1 MGAGHN
7 RYGRLPKEEMM
18 RRQGVFG
25 LLGLGMCA
33 MLFGQQTAPLNFFA
47 HAGSCEMD
55 CDKDGCVDGLS
66 RYFQGNLTASDVQL
80 SLDQAI
86 RYAGASSQRVRLQ
99 KSGADAGDF
108 VIFVSVNFD
117 AHHKPSVGEPLL
129 ARVALRAEGF
139 RNARYTVYVFAGQ
152 RSVPLI
158 APTSQDSGGW
168 QQLSAI
174 APVGTDSNGRP
185 HYSLRVEIQ
194 AGEGAA
200 SGTLWIDEAQAI
212 STRTVM
218 RTNRLPN
225 GLRLAFTYLYRNRDP
240 YRYLDQT
247 IGAVVGT
254 LNVATTLA
262 HHHPDVLWMPYC
274 YMPATMVPSGYRH
287 NADLYNYDDVSSN
300 HPDWFLVDSNGQ
312 RILFD
317 DTYYLDIG
325 RSDVRE
331 RAWQSLRNFLNRC
344 GRPRYIYLDNYDMRV
359 GPNRYAPPNY
369 PTNDQWVQA
378 VVGWTEYLGSR
389 LRSEFQFPD
398 GSYPRFVPNVAW
410 APGFWLR
417 GIPGVSQDAP
427 GVATLPYMGGFL
439 IEHAFTMARLDQGR
453 TDVGVYGAA
462 TGFNGPQRWD
472 NWALRNTIRLATEYP
487 DRLCILI
494 PTLWTNAPDSRQKLR
509 FAIAGCLIV
518 QHDNTFVQIDPRH
531 EREQETYRSGY
542 YPPELFVPLGM
553 PRANFQILNGD
564 IIVGGLFVREYQNGV
579 VVWNP
584 RHDATYTYTVPR
596 DYYDWDRNFVRAGTQ
611 VQVPPHTGL
620 VFYAAPEITIT
631 LSPAQAN
638 VLPGQTVEFTV
649 RYRNTGTAAGTDVR
663 ISVPL
668 PDGMTLVGSSPTAR
682 LEGRQ
687 LVWIVPSVPVNG
699 EGTLRFTVQVE

>member
-1 MGAGHN
+1 MI
-7 RYGRLPKEEMM
+7 
-18 RRQGVFG
+18 RQGV
-25 LLGLGMCA
+25 LGLA
-33 MLFGQQTAPLNFFA
+33 MLGLCAALCGQQSAPLNFFA

-55 CDKDGCVDGLS
+55 FGKDGLADGWAM
-66 RYFQGNLTASDVQL
+66 FHEGIAPEHTIL
-80 SLDQAI
+80 SLDTAI
-86 RYAGASSQRVRLQ
+86 RFAGAASQRVRLQ
-99 KSGADAGDF
+99 RSAGSAGRF
-108 VIFVSVNFD
+108 VIFVGVNFN
-117 AHHKPSVGEPLL
+117 AHLKPSAGEPML
-129 ARVALRAEGF
+129 ARLALRAEGF
-139 RNARYTVYVFAGQ
+139 QNASYAVYAATGARRVYLL
-152 RSVPLI
+152 PH
-158 APTSQDSGGW
+158 TSQDTGGW
-168 QQLSAI
+168 RQLSAVVPVESDASG
-174 APVGTDSNGRP
+174 APQF
-185 HYSLRVEIQ
+185 SLRIEIQ
-194 AGEGAA
+194 ASEGAA

-225 GLRLAFTYLYRNRDP
+225 GLRLALNFLYPNQDP
-240 YRYLDQT
+240 YRYMELPF
-247 IGAVVGT
+247 GVVTGVQRMGEV
-254 LNVATTLA
+254 LQR
-262 HHHPDVLWMPYC
+262 HYPDVIWMPYC

-287 NADLYNYDDVSSN
+287 NADLYNYDDVSRN
-300 HPDWFLVDSNGQ
+300 HPDWFLLDQNGQ
-312 RILFD
+312 PIRD
-317 DTYYLDIG
+317 GDTYYMDLG
-325 RSDVRE
+325 RPEVRE
-331 RAWQSLRNFLNRC
+331 RAWQSLRDFLNRC
-344 GRPRYIYLDNYDMRV
+344 GRPRYIYLDAYDMRV
-359 GPNRYAPPNY
+359 GPSRYAPPNY
-369 PTNDQWVQA
+369 PTNDLWVQA
-378 VVGWTEYLGSR
+378 VLGWTEYLGSR

-439 IEHAFTMARLDQGR
+439 LEHAFTHARSTSGTTTIQN
-453 TDVGVYGAA
+453 YGTA
-462 TGFNGPQRWD
+462 TGTNGPQRWD

-531 EREQETYRSGY
+531 EQEQYPDGY
-542 YPPELFVPLGM
+542 YPPELFVPLGL
-553 PRANFQILNGD
+553 PQGNFQILNGD

-596 DYYDWDRNFVRAGTQ
+596 DYYDWDRNLVRAGTQ

-620 VFYAAPEITIT
+620 VFYAAPEIEVS

-668 PDGMTLVGSSPTAR
+668 PDGMTLVSSSPTAR
-682 LEGRQ
+682 LENRQ
-687 LVWIVPSVPVNG
+687 LVWTIPSVPVNG
-699 EGTLRFTVQVE
+699 EGTLRFTVRVE

>member
-1 MGAGHN
+1 MV
-7 RYGRLPKEEMM
+7 
-18 RRQGVFG
+18 RQGV
-25 LLGLGMCA
+25 LGLAILGLYA
-33 MLFGQQTAPLNFFA
+33 ALFGQQSAPLNFFA
-47 HAGSCEMD
+47 SAGSCEMD
-55 CDKDGCVDGLS
+55 FGKDGLADGWAM
-66 RYFQGNLTASDVQL
+66 FHEGIAPEHTIL
-80 SLDQAI
+80 SLDTAI
-86 RYAGASSQRVRLQ
+86 RFAGAASQRVRLQ
-99 KSGADAGDF
+99 RSGGSAGRF
-108 VIFVSVNFD
+108 AIFVGVNF
-117 AHHKPSVGEPLL
+117 AAYHKPNIGEPLL
-129 ARVALRAEGF
+129 VRLALRAEGF
-139 RNARYTVYVFAGQ
+139 QNASYTVYVYTGSRRVELLPAT
-152 RSVPLI
+152 R
-158 APTSQDSGGW
+158 QDTGGW
-168 QQLSAI
+168 RQLSAVVPVESDASG
-174 APVGTDSNGRP
+174 APQF
-185 HYSLRVEIQ
+185 SLRIEIQ
-194 AGEGAA
+194 ASEGAA
-200 SGTLWIDEAQAI
+200 AGTLWIDEAQAI

-247 IGAVVGT
+247 IGAVVGIP
-254 LNVATTLA
+254 NVATTLA

-274 YMPATMVPSGYRH
+274 YMPATIVPSGYRH

-331 RAWQSLRNFLNRC
+331 RAWQSLRDFLNRC
-344 GRPRYIYLDNYDMRV
+344 GRPRYINLDNYDMRV
-359 GPNRYAPPNY
+359 GPSRYAPPNY
-369 PTNDQWVQA
+369 PTNDLWVQA
-378 VVGWTEYLGSR
+378 VLGWTEYLGSR
-389 LRSEFQFPD
+389 LRDEFRFPD

-439 IEHAFTMARLDQGR
+439 LEHAFTHARSTSGTTTIQN
-453 TDVGVYGAA
+453 YGSA
-462 TGFNGPQRWD
+462 TGGSGPQRWD
-472 NWALRNTIRLATEYP
+472 NWALRNTVRLATEYP

-518 QHDNTFVQIDPRH
+518 QHDNTFVQIDPR
-531 EREQETYRSGY
+531 REQEQYPTGY
-542 YPPELFVPLGM
+542 YPPELFVPLGL
-553 PRANFQILNGD
+553 PQGNFQILNGD

-596 DYYDWDRNFVRAGTQ
+596 DYYDWDRNLVRAGTQ
-611 VQVPPHTGL
+611 VQVPRHTGL
-620 VFYAAPEITIT
+620 VFYAAPEITVT
-631 LSPAQAN
+631 LSPTQAN

-649 RYRNTGTAAGTDVR
+649 RYRNTGTATGTDVR

-668 PDGMTLVGSSPTAR
+668 PDGMTLVGSNPTAR

-687 LVWIVPSVPVNG
+687 LVWIVPSVPVND
-699 EGTLRFTVQVE
+699 EGTLRFTVRVE

>member
-1 MGAGHN
+1 MV
-7 RYGRLPKEEMM
+7 
-18 RRQGVFG
+18 RQGV
-25 LLGLGMCA
+25 LGLAILGVCA
-33 MLFGQQTAPLNFFA
+33 AIFGQQSALLNFFA

-55 CDKDGCVDGLS
+55 FDKNGRVDGWAM
-66 RYFQGNLTASDVQL
+66 FHEGIAPEHTIL
-80 SLDQAI
+80 SLDTAI
-86 RYAGASSQRVRLQ
+86 RFAGAASQRVRLQ
-99 KSGADAGDF
+99 RSGGSAGRF
-108 VIFVSVNFD
+108 VIFVGVNF
-117 AHHKPSVGEPLL
+117 AAYHKPNIGEPLL
-129 ARVALRAEGF
+129 VRLALRAEGF
-139 RNARYTVYVFAGQ
+139 QNASYTVYVYTGS
-152 RSVPLI
+152 RRVELL
-158 APTSQDSGGW
+158 PTTRQDTGGW
-168 QQLSAI
+168 QQLSAVVPVESDASG
-174 APVGTDSNGRP
+174 APQF
-185 HYSLRVEIQ
+185 SLRIEIQ
-194 AGEGAA
+194 ASEGAV

-247 IGAVVGT
+247 IGAVVGI

-331 RAWQSLRNFLNRC
+331 RAWQSLRDFLNRC
-344 GRPRYIYLDNYDMRV
+344 GRPRYINLDNYDMRV
-359 GPNRYAPPNY
+359 GPSRYAPPNY
-369 PTNDQWVQA
+369 PTNDLWVQA
-378 VVGWTEYLGSR
+378 VLGWTEYLGSR

-439 IEHAFTMARLDQGR
+439 LEHAFTHARSTPG
-453 TDVGVYGAA
+453 TTTIPNYGSA
-462 TGFNGPQRWD
+462 TGGSGPQRWD
-472 NWALRNTIRLATEYP
+472 NWALRNTVRLATEYP

-531 EREQETYRSGY
+531 EQEQYPDGY
-542 YPPELFVPLGM
+542 YPPELFVPLGL
-553 PRANFQILNGD
+553 PQGNFQILNGD

-596 DYYDWDRNFVRAGTQ
+596 DYYDWDRNLVRAGTQ

-620 VFYAAPEITIT
+620 VFYAAPEITIS

-668 PDGMTLVGSSPTAR
+668 PDGMTLVSSSPTAR
-682 LEGRQ
+682 LENRQ
-687 LVWIVPSVPVNG
+687 LVWTIPSVPVNG
-699 EGTLRFTVQVE
+699 EGTLRFTVRVE

>member
-1 MGAGHN
+1 MV
-7 RYGRLPKEEMM
+7 
-18 RRQGVFG
+18 RQGI
-25 LLGLGMCA
+25 LGLA
-33 MLFGQQTAPLNFFA
+33 MLGLCAALCGQQSAPLNFFA
-47 HAGSCEMD
+47 SAGGCELD
-55 CDKDGCVDGLS
+55 YDKDGCADGWAM
-66 RYFQGNLTASDVQL
+66 FHEGIAPEHTIL
-80 SLDQAI
+80 SLDTAI
-86 RYAGASSQRVRLQ
+86 RFAGAASQRVRLQ
-99 KSGADAGDF
+99 RSGGSAGRF
-108 VIFVSVNFD
+108 AIFVGVNF
-117 AHHKPSVGEPLL
+117 AAYHKPNIGEPLL
-129 ARVALRAEGF
+129 VRLALRAEGF
-139 RNARYTVYVFAGQ
+139 QNASYTVYVYTGSRRVELLPAT
-152 RSVPLI
+152 R
-158 APTSQDSGGW
+158 QDTGGW
-168 QQLSAI
+168 RQLSAVVPVESDASG
-174 APVGTDSNGRP
+174 APQF
-185 HYSLRVEIQ
+185 SLRIEIQ
-194 AGEGAA
+194 ASEGAA

-225 GLRLAFTYLYRNRDP
+225 GLRLAFTYLYRNGDP
-240 YRYLDQT
+240 YRYLELPIGVIVDQPRSRS
-247 IGAVVGT
+247 VF
-254 LNVATTLA
+254 A

-274 YMPATMVPSGYRH
+274 YMPATMVPSFYRH
-287 NADLYNYDDVSSN
+287 NADLYNYDDVNAN
-300 HPDWFLVDSNGQ
+300 HPNWFLLDQNGQ

-317 DTYYLDIG
+317 NTYYLDIG
-325 RSDVRE
+325 RQDVRE
-331 RAWQSLRNFLNRC
+331 RAWQSLRDFLNRC

-359 GPNRYAPPNY
+359 GPNRFAPPSY
-369 PTNDQWVQA
+369 PTNDLWVQA

-389 LRSEFQFPD
+389 LRSEFRFED

-427 GVATLPYMGGFL
+427 GVATLPYVGGFL
-439 IEHAFTMARLDQGR
+439 LEHAFTHARSTAGTTTIQN
-453 TDVGVYGAA
+453 YGTA
-462 TGFNGPQRWD
+462 TGTNGPQRWD

-487 DRLCILI
+487 DRLVILI

-518 QHDNTFVQIDPRH
+518 QHDNTFVQIDPR
-531 EREQETYRSGY
+531 REQDQYPDGY
-542 YPPELFVPLGM
+542 YPPELFVPLGL
-553 PRANFQILNGD
+553 PRGNFQIFNGD

-596 DYYDWDRNFVRAGTQ
+596 DYYDWDRNLVRAGTQ
-611 VQVPPHTGL
+611 VQVPPQTGL
-620 VFYAAPEITIT
+620 VFYAAPEITIS

-668 PDGMTLVGSSPTAR
+668 PDGMTLVSSSPTAR

-699 EGTLRFTVQVE
+699 EGTLRFTVRVE

>member
-1 MGAGHN
+1 MV
-7 RYGRLPKEEMM
+7 
-18 RRQGVFG
+18 RQGI
-25 LLGLGMCA
+25 LGLAILGLYA
-33 MLFGQQTAPLNFFA
+33 ALFGQQSALLNFFA

-55 CDKDGCVDGLS
+55 FDKNGRVDGWAM
-66 RYFQGNLTASDVQL
+66 FHEGIAPEHTIL
-80 SLDQAI
+80 SLDTAI
-86 RYAGASSQRVRLQ
+86 RFAGAASQRVRLQ
-99 KSGADAGDF
+99 RSGGSAGRF
-108 VIFVSVNFD
+108 VIFVGVNFD
-117 AHHKPSVGEPLL
+117 AYHKPNIGEPLL
-129 ARVALRAEGF
+129 VRLALRAEGF
-139 RNARYTVYVFAGQ
+139 QNASYTVYVYTGSRRVELLPAT
-152 RSVPLI
+152 R
-158 APTSQDSGGW
+158 QDTGGW
-168 QQLSAI
+168 RQLSAVVPVESDASG
-174 APVGTDSNGRP
+174 APQF
-185 HYSLRVEIQ
+185 SLRIEIQ
-194 AGEGAA
+194 ASEGAA

-225 GLRLAFTYLYRNRDP
+225 GLRLAFTYLYRNGDP
-240 YRYLDQT
+240 YRYLELPIGVIVDQPRSRSVF
-247 IGAVVGT
+247 AQ
-254 LNVATTLA
+254 
-262 HHHPDVLWMPYC
+262 HHPDVIWMPYC
-274 YMPATMVPSGYRH
+274 YMPATMVPNGYRH
-287 NADLYNYDDVSSN
+287 NADLYNYDDVNRN
-300 HPDWFLVDSNGQ
+300 HPDWFLLDRNGQ

-331 RAWQSLRNFLNRC
+331 RAWQSLRDFLNRC

-359 GPNRYAPPNY
+359 GPSRYAPPNY

-389 LRSEFQFPD
+389 LRSEFRFED

-439 IEHAFTMARLDQGR
+439 IEHAFTHARSTQG
-453 TDVGVYGAA
+453 TTTIQNYGTA
-462 TGFNGPQRWD
+462 TGTNGPQRWD
-472 NWALRNTIRLATEYP
+472 NWVLRNTIRLATEYP
-487 DRLCILI
+487 DRLVILI
-494 PTLWTNAPDSRQKLR
+494 PTLWTNAPDSHQKLR

-518 QHDNTFVQIDPRH
+518 QHDNTFVQIDPR
-531 EREQETYRSGY
+531 REQDQYPDGY
-542 YPPELFVPLGM
+542 YPPELFVPLGL
-553 PRANFQILNGD
+553 PQGNFQILNGD
-564 IIVGGLFVREYQNGV
+564 IIVGGLFVRNYQNGV

-596 DYYDWDRNFVRAGTQ
+596 DYYDWDRNLVRAGTQ

-620 VFYAAPEITIT
+620 VFYAAPEITIS

-668 PDGMTLVGSSPTAR
+668 PDGMTLVSSSPTAR
-682 LEGRQ
+682 LENRQ
-687 LVWIVPSVPVNG
+687 LVWTIPSVPVNG
-699 EGTLRFTVQVE
+699 EGTLRFTVRVE

>member
-1 MGAGHN
+1 MV
-7 RYGRLPKEEMM
+7 
-18 RRQGVFG
+18 RQGV
-25 LLGLGMCA
+25 LGLAILGLYAALC
-33 MLFGQQTAPLNFFA
+33 GQQSAPLNFFA
-47 HAGSCEMD
+47 HAGSCELD
-55 CDKDGCVDGLS
+55 YDKDGRADGWS
-66 RYFQGNLTASDVQL
+66 VFHDNLAPEHTAL
-80 SLDQAI
+80 SLDNAI
-86 RYAGASSQRVRLQ
+86 RFAGTASQRVRLQ
-99 KSGADAGDF
+99 RSAGSAGRF
-108 VIFVSVNFD
+108 VIFVSVNFN
-117 AHHKPSVGEPLL
+117 AHHKPNIGEPLL
-129 ARVALRAEGF
+129 VRLALRAEGF
-139 RNARYTVYVFAGQ
+139 QNASYTVYVYTGSRRVELLPAT
-152 RSVPLI
+152 R
-158 APTSQDSGGW
+158 QDTGGW
-168 QQLSAI
+168 RQLSAVVPVESDASG
-174 APVGTDSNGRP
+174 APQF
-185 HYSLRVEIQ
+185 SLRIEIQ
-194 AGEGAA
+194 ASEGAA

-247 IGAVVGT
+247 IGAVVDIP
-254 LNVATTLA
+254 NVATTLA

-274 YMPATMVPSGYRH
+274 YMPATMVPSVYRH

-331 RAWQSLRNFLNRC
+331 RAWQSLRDFLNRC

-359 GPNRYAPPNY
+359 GPGRYAPPSY
-369 PTNDQWVQA
+369 PTNDLWVQA

-439 IEHAFTMARLDQGR
+439 LEHAFTHARSTPG
-453 TDVGVYGAA
+453 TTTIPNYGSA
-462 TGFNGPQRWD
+462 TGGNGPQRWD
-472 NWALRNTIRLATEYP
+472 NWVLRNTIRLATEYP

-518 QHDNTFVQIDPRH
+518 QHDNTFVQIDPR
-531 EREQETYRSGY
+531 REQEQYPDGY
-542 YPPELFVPLGM
+542 YPPELFVPLGL
-553 PRANFQILNGD
+553 PQGNFQILNGD

-596 DYYDWDRNFVRAGTQ
+596 DYYDWDRNLVRAGTQ
-611 VQVPPHTGL
+611 VQVPPQTGL
-620 VFYAAPEITIT
+620 VFYAAPEITIS

-668 PDGMTLVGSSPTAR
+668 PDGMTLVSSSPTAR

-699 EGTLRFTVQVE
+699 EGTLRFTVRVE

>member
-1 MGAGHN
+1 MV
-7 RYGRLPKEEMM
+7 
-18 RRQGVFG
+18 RQGI
-25 LLGLGMCA
+25 LGLA
-33 MLFGQQTAPLNFFA
+33 MLGLCAALCGQQSAPLNFFA
-47 HAGSCEMD
+47 SAGGCELD
-55 CDKDGCVDGLS
+55 YDKDGCADGWAM
-66 RYFQGNLTASDVQL
+66 FHEGIAPEHTIL
-80 SLDQAI
+80 SLDTAI
-86 RYAGASSQRVRLQ
+86 RFAGAASQRVRLQ
-99 KSGADAGDF
+99 RSGGSAGRF
-108 VIFVSVNFD
+108 AIFVGVNFA
-117 AHHKPSVGEPLL
+117 AHHKPNTGEPLL
-129 ARVALRAEGF
+129 VRLALRAEGF
-139 RNARYTVYVFAGQ
+139 QNASYTVYVYTGSRRVELLPAT
-152 RSVPLI
+152 R
-158 APTSQDSGGW
+158 QDTGGW
-168 QQLSAI
+168 RQLSAVVPVESDASG
-174 APVGTDSNGRP
+174 APQF
-185 HYSLRVEIQ
+185 SLRIEIQ
-194 AGEGAA
+194 ASEGAA

-240 YRYLDQT
+240 YRYLDQA

-254 LNVATTLA
+254 PDVAATLA
-262 HHHPDVLWMPYC
+262 HHYPDVLWMPYC
-274 YMPATMVPSGYRH
+274 YMPATPVPRGYRH
-287 NADLYNYDDVSSN
+287 NADLYNYDDVKNN
-300 HPDWFLVDSNGQ
+300 HSDWFLRDSNGQ
-312 RILFD
+312 WILFD
-317 DTYYLDIG
+317 DTYYVDIG
-325 RSDVRE
+325 RTDVRE
-331 RAWQSLRNFLNRC
+331 RAWQSLRDFLNRC

-389 LRSEFQFPD
+389 LRDEFRFPD

-427 GVATLPYMGGFL
+427 GVATLPYIGGFL
-439 IEHAFTMARLDQGR
+439 IEHAFIHARPTRGLTTVDNYGTANDFRMPQYWIYGR
-453 TDVGVYGAA
+453 
-462 TGFNGPQRWD
+462 
-472 NWALRNTIRLATEYP
+472 LRNTIRLVSENP
-487 DRLCILI
+487 DKISILM
-494 PTLWTNAPDSRQKLR
+494 PTLWLSASDSRQKLR

-518 QHDNTFVQIDPRH
+518 QHDNTFVQIDPR
-531 EREQETYRSGY
+531 REQDQYPDGY
-542 YPPELFVPLGM
+542 YPPELFVPLGL
-553 PRANFQILNGD
+553 PRGNFQILNGD

-596 DYYDWDRNFVRAGTQ
+596 DYYDWDRNLVRAGTQ
-611 VQVPPHTGL
+611 VQVPPQTGL
-620 VFYAAPEITIT
+620 VFYAAPEITIS

-668 PDGMTLVGSSPTAR
+668 PDGMTLVSSSPTAR

-699 EGTLRFTVQVE
+699 EGTLRFTVRVE

>member
-1 MGAGHN
+1 MI
-7 RYGRLPKEEMM
+7 
-18 RRQGVFG
+18 RQGV
-25 LLGLGMCA
+25 LGLA
-33 MLFGQQTAPLNFFA
+33 MLGLCAVLCGQQSAPLNFFA

-55 CDKDGCVDGLS
+55 FDKNGRVDYWYSSYRDGLTPD
-66 RYFQGNLTASDVQL
+66 QLQL
-80 SLDQAI
+80 SLDNAI
-86 RYAGASSQRVRLQ
+86 RFAGVASQRVRLQ
-99 KSGADAGDF
+99 RSGGSAGRF
-108 VIFVSVNFD
+108 VIFVGVNF
-117 AHHKPSVGEPLL
+117 AAYHKPNIGEPLL
-129 ARVALRAEGF
+129 VRLALRAEGF
-139 RNARYTVYVFAGQ
+139 QNASYTVYVSTGSRRVELLPAT
-152 RSVPLI
+152 R
-158 APTSQDSGGW
+158 QDTGGW
-168 QQLSAI
+168 RQLSAVVPVESDASG
-174 APVGTDSNGRP
+174 APQF
-185 HYSLRVEIQ
+185 SLRIEIQ
-194 AGEGAA
+194 ASEGAA

-212 STRTVM
+212 STRTVIRM
-218 RTNRLPN
+218 NRLPN
-225 GLRLAFTYLYRNRDP
+225 GLRLVYTHLYRNRDP

-247 IGAVVGT
+247 IGAVVDIP
-254 LNVATTLA
+254 NVATTLA

-331 RAWQSLRNFLNRC
+331 RAWQSLRDFLNRC
-344 GRPRYIYLDNYDMRV
+344 GRPRYINLDNYDMRV
-359 GPNRYAPPNY
+359 GPSRYAPPNY
-369 PTNDQWVQA
+369 PTNDLWVQA
-378 VVGWTEYLGSR
+378 VLGWTEYLGSR

-439 IEHAFTMARLDQGR
+439 LEHAFTHARSTQG
-453 TDVGVYGAA
+453 TTTIQNYGTA
-462 TGFNGPQRWD
+462 TGTNGPQRWD

-487 DRLCILI
+487 DKLVILM

-509 FAIAGCLIV
+509 FAVAGCLIV
-518 QHDNTFVQIDPRH
+518 QHDNTFVQIAPC
-531 EREQETYRSGY
+531 REQEQYPDGY

-564 IIVGGLFVREYQNGV
+564 LIVGGLFVREYQNGV

-611 VQVPPHTGL
+611 VQVPPQTGL

-668 PDGMTLVGSSPTAR
+668 PDGMTLVSSSPTAR
-682 LEGRQ
+682 LENRQ
-687 LVWIVPSVPVNG
+687 LVWTIPSVPVNG
-699 EGTLRFTVQVE
+699 EGTLRFTVRVE

>member
-1 MGAGHN
+1 MI
-7 RYGRLPKEEMM
+7 
-18 RRQGVFG
+18 RQGV
-25 LLGLGMCA
+25 LGLAIVGLCA
-33 MLFGQQTAPLNFFA
+33 ALVGQQSALLNFFA

-55 CDKDGCVDGLS
+55 FDKNGRVDYWYSSYQDGLTPD
-66 RYFQGNLTASDVQL
+66 QLQL
-80 SLDQAI
+80 SLDNAI
-86 RYAGASSQRVRLQ
+86 RFAGVASQRLRLQ
-99 KSGADAGDF
+99 RSSGGAGRF
-108 VIFVSVNFD
+108 TIFCQVHFD
-117 AHHKPSVGEPLL
+117 LHLRPAVGEPLL
-129 ARVALRAEGF
+129 VRLALRAEGF
-139 RNARYTVYVFAGQ
+139 QNARYRVYVSTGQ
-152 RSVPLI
+152 RRVDLI
-158 APTSQDSGGW
+158 SETSQDTGGW

-174 APVGTDSNGRP
+174 VPVEVGSSGAPWFALT
-185 HYSLRVEIQ
+185 VEIRVN
-194 AGEGAA
+194 EGAA
-200 SGTLWIDEAQAI
+200 AGTLWIDEAQAI

-225 GLRLAFTYLYRNRDP
+225 GLRLALNFLYRDQDP
-240 YRYLDQT
+240 YRYMDLPFGVVT
-247 IGAVVGT
+247 GAQRMGEV
-254 LNVATTLA
+254 LQR
-262 HHHPDVLWMPYC
+262 HYPDVLWMPYC
-274 YMPATMVPSGYRH
+274 YMPATMVSSGYRH

-300 HPDWFLVDSNGQ
+300 HPNWFLLDSNGQ

-331 RAWQSLRNFLNRC
+331 RAWQSLRDFLNRC
-344 GRPRYIYLDNYDMRV
+344 GRPRYIYLDNFDMRI
-359 GPNRYAPPNY
+359 GPNRYAPPSY
-369 PTNDQWVQA
+369 PTNDLWVQA
-378 VVGWTEYLGSR
+378 VVGWTEYVGSR

-398 GSYPRFVPNVAW
+398 GSYPRFVPNAAW

-439 IEHAFTMARLDQGR
+439 IEHAFTRALPESGR
-453 TDVGVYGAA
+453 VRIPSYGTAS
-462 TGFNGPQRWD
+462 GSSGPQQWV
-472 NWALRNTIRLATEYP
+472 NGGIRNTVRLATEYP
-487 DRLCILI
+487 DKLIILI

-518 QHDNTFVQIDPRH
+518 QHENTFIHISPTY
-531 EREQETYRSGY
+531 EREQEPYRSGY
-542 YPPELFVPLGM
+542 YPPELFVPLGL
-553 PRANFQILNGD
+553 PRGNFQILNGD

-596 DYYDWDRNFVRAGTQ
+596 DYYDWDRNLVRAGTQ

-620 VFYAAPEITIT
+620 VFYAAPEITIS

-668 PDGMTLVGSSPTAR
+668 PDGMTLVSSSPTAR

-687 LVWIVPSVPVNG
+687 LVWTVPSVPVNG
-699 EGTLRFTVQVE
+699 EGTLRFTVRVE

>member
-1 MGAGHN
+1 MFHEGI
-7 RYGRLPKEEMM
+7 
-18 RRQGVFG
+18 
-25 LLGLGMCA
+25 
-33 MLFGQQTAPLNFFA
+33 APE
-47 HAGSCEMD
+47 H
-55 CDKDGCVDGLS
+55 
-66 RYFQGNLTASDVQL
+66 TIL
-80 SLDQAI
+80 SLDTAI
-86 RYAGASSQRVRLQ
+86 RFAGAASQRVRLQ
-99 KSGADAGDF
+99 RSGGSAGRF
-108 VIFVSVNFD
+108 AIFVGVNF
-117 AHHKPSVGEPLL
+117 AAYHKPNIGEPLL
-129 ARVALRAEGF
+129 VRLALRAEGF
-139 RNARYTVYVFAGQ
+139 QNASYTVYVYTGSRRVELLPAT
-152 RSVPLI
+152 R
-158 APTSQDSGGW
+158 QDTGGW
-168 QQLSAI
+168 RQLSAVVPVESDASG
-174 APVGTDSNGRP
+174 APQF
-185 HYSLRVEIQ
+185 SLRIEIQ
-194 AGEGAA
+194 ASEGAA

-225 GLRLAFTYLYRNRDP
+225 GLRLAFTYLYRNGDP
-240 YRYLDQT
+240 YRYLELPIGVIVDQPRSRS
-247 IGAVVGT
+247 VF
-254 LNVATTLA
+254 A

-274 YMPATMVPSGYRH
+274 YMPATMVPSFYRH
-287 NADLYNYDDVSSN
+287 NADLYNYDDVNAN
-300 HPDWFLVDSNGQ
+300 HPNWFLLDQNGQ

-317 DTYYLDIG
+317 NTYYLDIG
-325 RSDVRE
+325 RQDVRE
-331 RAWQSLRNFLNRC
+331 RAWQSLRDFLNRC

-359 GPNRYAPPNY
+359 GPNRFAPPSY
-369 PTNDQWVQA
+369 PTNDLWVQA

-389 LRSEFQFPD
+389 LRSEFRFED

-427 GVATLPYMGGFL
+427 GVATLPYVGGFL
-439 IEHAFTMARLDQGR
+439 LEHAFTHARSTAGTTTIQN
-453 TDVGVYGAA
+453 YGTA
-462 TGFNGPQRWD
+462 TGTNGPQRWD

-487 DRLCILI
+487 DRLVILI

-518 QHDNTFVQIDPRH
+518 QHDNTFVQIDPR
-531 EREQETYRSGY
+531 REQDQYPDGY
-542 YPPELFVPLGM
+542 YPPELFVPLGL
-553 PRANFQILNGD
+553 PRGNFQIFNGD

-596 DYYDWDRNFVRAGTQ
+596 DYYDWDRNLVRAGTQ
-611 VQVPPHTGL
+611 VQVPPQTGL
-620 VFYAAPEITIT
+620 VFYAAPEITIS

-668 PDGMTLVGSSPTAR
+668 PDGMTLVSSSPTAR

-699 EGTLRFTVQVE
+699 EGTLRFTVRVE

>member
-1 MGAGHN
+1 MI
-7 RYGRLPKEEMM
+7 
-18 RRQGVFG
+18 RQGV
-25 LLGLGMCA
+25 LGLAILGVCA
-33 MLFGQQTAPLNFFA
+33 AIFGQQSALLNFFA

-55 CDKDGCVDGLS
+55 FDKNGRVDGWAM
-66 RYFQGNLTASDVQL
+66 FHEGIAPEHTIL
-80 SLDQAI
+80 SLDTAI
-86 RYAGASSQRVRLQ
+86 RFAGAASQRVRLQ
-99 KSGADAGDF
+99 RSGGSAGRF
-108 VIFVSVNFD
+108 VIFVGVNF
-117 AHHKPSVGEPLL
+117 AAYHKPNIGEPLL
-129 ARVALRAEGF
+129 VRLALRAEGF
-139 RNARYTVYVFAGQ
+139 QNASYSVYAATGARRVYLL
-152 RSVPLI
+152 PL
-158 APTSQDSGGW
+158 TSQDTGGW
-168 QQLSAI
+168 RQLSAVVPVESDASG
-174 APVGTDSNGRP
+174 APQF
-185 HYSLRVEIQ
+185 SLRIEIQ
-194 AGEGAA
+194 ASEGAA

-247 IGAVVGT
+247 IGAVVGI

-331 RAWQSLRNFLNRC
+331 RAWQSLRDFLNRC
-344 GRPRYIYLDNYDMRV
+344 GRPRYINLDNYDMRV
-359 GPNRYAPPNY
+359 GPSRYAPPNY
-369 PTNDQWVQA
+369 PTNDLWVQA
-378 VVGWTEYLGSR
+378 VLGWTEYLGSR
-389 LRSEFQFPD
+389 LRDEFRFPD

-427 GVATLPYMGGFL
+427 GVATLPYLGGFL
-439 IEHAFTMARLDQGR
+439 IEHAFTTARLDQGR
-453 TDVGVYGAA
+453 TDVGVYGTA

-487 DRLCILI
+487 DKLCILI

-518 QHDNTFVQIDPRH
+518 QHDNTFVQIDPR
-531 EREQETYRSGY
+531 REQEQYPDGY
-542 YPPELFVPLGM
+542 YPPELFVPLGL
-553 PRANFQILNGD
+553 PQGNFQILNGD

-596 DYYDWDRNFVRAGTQ
+596 DYYDWDRNLVRAGTQ

-620 VFYAAPEITIT
+620 AFYAAPEIEVS
-631 LSPAQAN
+631 LSPAHAN

-649 RYRNTGTAAGTDVR
+649 RYCNTGTAAGTDVR

-668 PDGMTLVGSSPTAR
+668 PDSMTLVSSSPAAR
-682 LEGRQ
+682 LEGQ
-687 LVWIVPSVPVNG
+687 HLVWIVPSVPVNG
-699 EGTLRFTVQVE
+699 EGTLRFTVRVE